1 MTNKRKKLATEFME
15 LMHLYGHLYMDQMDQ
30 KYKNKDI
37 NPYKGQGRVL
47 TLLKMQPE
55 IMQKELG
62 YLLDISTQALA
73 ELLNKLEKKGYII
86 REQSEKDRRS
96 FVIKLTDA
104 GREATPNE
112 EDDME
117 YNYLEELFECLNDEE
132 QDNLLNYIERII
144 ENIEKEVDVDDYIAF
159 FRKRFFEKHE
169 NQNNFSR
176 RFWEFHNRDSSHHHH
191 HHHKFKGFGGKRND

>member
-117 YNYLEELFECLNDEE
+117 YNYLEELFGCLNDEE

-144 ENIEKEVDVDDYIAF
+144 ENIEKEIPHHIDQAF
-159 FRKRFFEKHE
+159 EV
-169 NQNNFSR
+169 
-176 RFWEFHNRDSSHHHH
+176 
-191 HHHKFKGFGGKRND
+191 

>member
-1 MTNKRKKLATEFME
+1 MQQTYR
-15 LMHLYGHLYMDQMDQ
+15 
-30 KYKNKDI
+30 NKDI

-47 TLLKMQPE
+47 ALLKMQPE

-86 REQSEKDRRS
+86 REQSKKDRRS

-104 GREATPNE
+104 GREATPE
-112 EDDME
+112 ENDEMD
-117 YNYLEELFECLNDEE
+117 YNYVEELFDCLTEEE
-132 QDNLLNYIERII
+132 QDNLLNYIEIIIKNI
-144 ENIEKEVDVDDYIAF
+144 ENELDEDDYITF

-169 NQNNFSR
+169 NQHHNLFR
-176 RFWEFHNRDSSHHHH
+176 GFWGFHNKDSSHHN
-191 HHHKFKGFGGKRND
+191 HHKFKGFGGKRHDR